1 MCYKETDAFCKDSRI
16 TKTEVCNGINV
27 SREKVPL
34 KPFVKWAGGKGQLL
48 SELRKFYPEGLG
60 ETIKKYA
67 EPFVGGGAVLFDLLS
82 SYDFKKVYISD
93 VNAELINTYCVIRD
107 EAENLI
113 ELLLKYEKEYIPLD
127 DSLRKSYYYAK
138 RRRFNDLKGNG
149 AGSIGSEC
157 AALFIFLNRT
167 CYNGLYRVN
176 RKGLFNVP
184 VGSYKKPTICD
195 PANLLNISYAL
206 KNIEIVC
213 GDYKKSFDFI
223 DNTTFVYFDPPYRP
237 LSPTSSFTSYTGDG
251 FDDLAQRNLAEYV
264 SLLTK
269 VGAKV
274 MVSNSDPKNQDP
286 EDNFFEE
293 MYRGFRIKQIK
304 ASRSI
309 NSNSKGRGKI
319 NELLICNF

>member
-1 MCYKETDAFCKDSRI
+1 MGYGDTGAFREENRI
-16 TKTEVCNGINV
+16 TKTKGNTSRV
-27 SREKVPL
+27 SL

-48 SELRKFYPEGLG
+48 SGIRKSYPEGLG
-60 ETIKKYA
+60 VDIKKYA

-82 SYDFKKVYISD
+82 AYEFEKVYISD
-93 VNAELINTYCVIRD
+93 VNAELINTYRVIRD
-107 EAENLI
+107 NAENLI
-113 ELLLKYEKEYIPLD
+113 ELLLKYEEEYIPMD
-127 DSLRKSYYYAK
+127 DFGRKTYYYEK
-138 RRRFNDLKGNG
+138 RRRFNELKANG
-149 AGSIGSEC
+149 DVTINPES

-184 VGSYKKPTICD
+184 VGSYKKPAICD
-195 PANLLNISYAL
+195 AENLLNISGVL
-206 KNIEIVC
+206 KNVEIAC

-237 LSPTSSFTSYTGDG
+237 LSPTSSFTSYSVDG
-251 FDDLAQRNLAEYV
+251 FDDMAQRHLAEYV

-274 MVSNSDPKNQDP
+274 IVSNSDPKNQDP

-293 MYRGFRIKQIK
+293 LYRGFKIKKIK
-304 ASRSI
+304 ASRNI
-309 NSNSKGRGKI
+309 NSNSAARGKI
-319 NELLICNF
+319 NELLICNY